1 MIEHVQKKQDIQV
14 STVKQV
20 KNTSNVTTPTFEFKT
35 EALKDSYTPKSF
47 CDEDTKA
54 LLMNAT
60 KEIGISNYN
69 PTVLKNN
76 NIAIAKSQTHLID
89 MIKYYEGDKNYY
101 YEAFTSSYKD
111 KFGTST
117 YGFGELGKKNVTQKQ
132 AYEGL
137 CKKLK
142 QTSKEV
148 KNVLNNRIG
157 KGTYEA
163 LPSSIKEV
171 LIDLCYNKGL
181 PKISQNAALM
191 QAIKTKDYSG
201 VIKNSVYLYS
211 GKSNAVKKEEP
222 GLYSRSLNRMIL
234 GIKDLKG
241 KELAEAKVEIENV
254 YKRAKNCFKKNNSST
269 AELDKIYEQYKTGK
283 ISSEP
288 ISAESYKVKIKENFK
303 GKGLYSIAKTYYE
316 KIGNTEISFT
326 DFYKKIQIL
335 NNEPDSI
342 EVGQEIKLP
351 LIKGVSKLKTSE
363 SIAALNQKTQTK
375 NISQEDNALKNTEE
389 KPGFWK
395 SIGNG
400 IVNFF
405 KAIGNGIKNACK
417 WVVGFFSKKEDK
429 GIEQEE
435 DDSSKTPFERIL
447 KRGKIEQMGEL
458 SVINYDYTIKQG
470 DNLWSLAKEYDT
482 NVDRLTN
489 DNKITDA
496 SKINIDQHINIQK
509 LGYKVKKG
517 DNLFQIAKKFGLTVE
532 MLKDLNNMEDAN
544 QIKADK
550 MIEIP
555 GFIYETK
562 EGDSLEKI
570 AKQMEV
576 SVDDLKKINN
586 MSTDEIKAGQK
597 LIVVYNDS
605 DYSIAANKKK
615 VTVDKATNTITEV
628 VDMSSN
634 KKLKNRPLLQEK
646 RKVNGQVEAT
656 RHVFKPTGKGKL
668 SGKTII
674 VNAGHGYSQAGTD
687 AGATGIDHVE
697 DEWLHN
703 YDNAIRLTNRLCRQG
718 AKVIFL
724 QGGVNIIGKEIEKK
738 ENKADLFISVHVNAC
753 EKPTQDRTQVYF
765 SKNHLDITKKSKKLA
780 QMMERNFDNWIPKH
794 EKISAKDKFTNPAT
808 KKQDYAQSDSAN
820 YLVLRESEKKQNI
833 PAVLWET
840 AFMISPKG
848 RERLTNPKLMDRYS
862 DLMTK
867 SVVEYFN

>member
-1 MIEHVQKKQDIQV
+1 MINYIQKMNDVKTSEVKVPKFNFQDYEYK
-14 STVKQV
+14 STFNFETAAPRDNYSVKQ
-20 KNTSNVTTPTFEFKT
+20 
-35 EALKDSYTPKSF
+35 LW
-47 CDEDTKA
+47 DEDTKA
-54 LLMNAT
+54 VLMNAT
-60 KEIGISNYN
+60 RQMGISNYS
-69 PTVLKNN
+69 PSKLTDD
-76 NIAIAKSQTHLID
+76 NIAIAKAQTHLID
-89 MIKYYEGDKNYY
+89 MLKYFEGDRNYY
-101 YEAFTSSYKD
+101 YEAYTTPYQD
-111 KFGTST
+111 KFKNWT
-117 YGFGELGKKNVTQKQ
+117 YGFGELGKKKVTQKQ

-137 CKKLK
+137 CKKLE
-142 QTSKEV
+142 QSSKEV
-148 KNVLNNRIG
+148 KNVLNKRIAN
-157 KGTYEA
+157 GTYEA
-163 LPSSIKEV
+163 LPNSIKEV

-181 PKISQNAALM
+181 PKITQNAALM
-191 QAIKTKDYSG
+191 QAIKSKDYSG

-211 GKSNAVKKEEP
+211 GKSGAEKKEEP
-222 GLYSRSLNRMIL
+222 GLYTRSLNRMIL
-234 GIKDLKG
+234 GTKDLQG
-241 KELAEAKVEIENV
+241 KELQESKQEIENV
-254 YKRAKNCFKKNNSST
+254 YKRAKACFAANNQST
-269 AELDKIYEQYKTGK
+269 MALDKIYEQYKTGK
-283 ISSEP
+283 ISAVP
-288 ISAESYKVKIKENFK
+288 ISAESYKVKVEEKFK
-303 GKGLYSIAKTYYE
+303 GKGLFAIAQSLYKELGT
-316 KIGNTEISFT
+316 TTISFK
-326 DFYKKIQIL
+326 DFYKQIKDL
-335 NNEPDSI
+335 NNEPDSV
-342 EVGQEIKLP
+342 EVGQELKIPAIKEAA
-351 LIKGVSKLKTSE
+351 KLVKTEKTEAANKKVEVNNAEQKE
-363 SIAALNQKTQTK
+363 SVEK
-375 NISQEDNALKNTEE
+375 EE
-389 KPGFWK
+389 KSSIWK
-395 SIGNG
+395 RIGNG

-405 KAIGNGIKNACK
+405 KSIGNWFKNL
-417 WVVGFFSKKEDK
+417 FSKKE
-429 GIEQEE
+429 EVEE
-435 DDSSKTPFERIL
+435 DDSCKTPFQRLL
-447 KRGKIEQMGEL
+447 KKAQIKEMGEL
-458 SVINYDYTIKQG
+458 SVISYDYTVKQG
-470 DNLWSLAKEYDT
+470 DNLWKLAKEYDT

-496 SKINIDQHINIQK
+496 SKIKIDQHINIQK

-517 DNLFQIAKKFGLTVE
+517 DNLFQISKKFGLTVE
-532 MLKDLNNMEDAN
+532 MLKDLNNIEDVN
-544 QIKADK
+544 QIKADE

-562 EGDSLEKI
+562 DGDSLEKI

-605 DYSIAANKKK
+605 DYSVAANKKK
-615 VTVDKATNTITEV
+615 VTVDKATNTTTEV

-646 RKVNGQVEAT
+646 RRVNGQVEAT
-656 RHVFKPTGKGKL
+656 RHVFEPTGKGKL

-687 AGATGIDHVE
+687 AGTTGIDNVE

-753 EKPTQDRTQVYF
+753 ETPTQDRTQVYF
-765 SKNHLDITKKSKKLA
+765 SKNHLDITKKSEKLA

-848 RERLTNPKLMDRYS
+848 RERLTNPKLMDSYS

-867 SVVEYFN
+867 SVVEYFS

>member
-1 MIEHVQKKQDIQV
+1 MINYIQKMNDVKTSDVKVPKFNFQDYEYK
-14 STVKQV
+14 STFNFETAAPRDNYSVKQ
-20 KNTSNVTTPTFEFKT
+20 
-35 EALKDSYTPKSF
+35 LW
-47 CDEDTKA
+47 DEDTKA
-54 LLMNAT
+54 VLMNAT
-60 KEIGISNYN
+60 RQMGISNYSPSKLTDDN
-69 PTVLKNN
+69 V
-76 NIAIAKSQTHLID
+76 AIAKAQTHLID
-89 MIKYYEGDKNYY
+89 MLKYFEGDRNYY
-101 YEAFTSSYKD
+101 YEAYTTPYQD
-111 KFGTST
+111 KFKNWTH
-117 YGFGELGKKNVTQKQ
+117 GFGELGKKTVTQKQ
-132 AYEGL
+132 AYEGM
-137 CKKLK
+137 CKKLE
-142 QTSKEV
+142 QASKEV
-148 KNVLNNRIG
+148 KNVLNKRIAD
-157 KGTYEA
+157 GTYEA
-163 LPSSIKEV
+163 LPNSIKEV

-181 PKISQNAALM
+181 PKITQNAALM
-191 QAIKTKDYSG
+191 QAIKSKDYSG

-211 GKSNAVKKEEP
+211 GKSGAEKKEEP
-222 GLYSRSLNRMIL
+222 GLYTRSLNRMIL
-234 GIKDLKG
+234 GTKDLQG
-241 KELAEAKVEIENV
+241 KELQESKQEIENV
-254 YKRAKNCFKKNNSST
+254 YKRAKTCFAANNKST
-269 AELDKIYEQYKTGK
+269 MALDKIYEQYKTGK
-283 ISSEP
+283 ISAAP
-288 ISAESYKVKIKENFK
+288 ISAESYKVKVEEKFK
-303 GKGLYSIAKTYYE
+303 GKGLFAIAQAIYKELGT
-316 KIGNTEISFT
+316 TTMSFSE
-326 DFYKKIQIL
+326 FYKQIKDL
-335 NNEPDSI
+335 NNEPDSV
-342 EVGQEIKLP
+342 EVGQELKIPAIKE
-351 LIKGVSKLKTSE
+351 VAKLVKTEKTEAANKKVEVNNAEQKE
-363 SIAALNQKTQTK
+363 SVEK
-375 NISQEDNALKNTEE
+375 EE
-389 KPGFWK
+389 KSSIWK
-395 SIGNG
+395 RIGNG

-405 KAIGNGIKNACK
+405 KSIGNWFKNL
-417 WVVGFFSKKEDK
+417 FSKKE
-429 GIEQEE
+429 EVEE
-435 DDSSKTPFERIL
+435 DDSCKTPFQRLL
-447 KRGKIEQMGEL
+447 KKAQIKEMGEL
-458 SVINYDYTIKQG
+458 SLISYDYTVKQG
-470 DNLWSLAKEYDT
+470 DNLWKLAKEYDT

-496 SKINIDQHINIQK
+496 SKIKIDQHINIQK

-517 DNLFQIAKKFGLTVE
+517 DNLFQISKKFGLTVE
-532 MLKDLNNMEDAN
+532 MLKDLNNIEDVN
-544 QIKADK
+544 QIKADE

-605 DYSIAANKKK
+605 DYSVAANKKK
-615 VTVDKATNTITEV
+615 ITVDKATNTTTEV

-646 RKVNGQVEAT
+646 RRVNGQVEAT
-656 RHVFKPTGKGKL
+656 RHVFEPTGKGKL

-687 AGATGIDHVE
+687 AGTTGIDNVE

-753 EKPTQDRTQVYF
+753 ETPTQDRTQVYF
-765 SKNHLDITKKSKKLA
+765 SKNHLDITKKSEKLA

-794 EKISAKDKFTNPAT
+794 EKISAKEKFINPST
-808 KKQDYAQSDSAN
+808 KEQDYAQSDSAN

-848 RERLTNPKLMDRYS
+848 RERLTNPKLMDSYS

-867 SVVEYFN
+867 SVVEYFS